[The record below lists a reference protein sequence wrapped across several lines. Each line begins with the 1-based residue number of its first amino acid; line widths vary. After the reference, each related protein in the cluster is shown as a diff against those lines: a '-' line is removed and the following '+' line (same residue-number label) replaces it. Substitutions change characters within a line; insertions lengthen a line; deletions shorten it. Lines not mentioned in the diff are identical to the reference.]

1 MRKRIYRISEDRF
14 DEALSPVEFDRDE
27 VHIEIRQGED
37 AKGSFMI
44 RATEGGSL
52 RGIVYSSNPY
62 ISVEN
67 PDFDSESVTIR
78 FTAAT
83 AGFLAGE
90 RLTGVFDVVCAG
102 QRAQIPVEVIVSEN
116 KGRVGV
122 FDFNG
127 LSDFAQL
134 AKERSRDALSLFSSP
149 DFLEFLK
156 NMAPESILLYRSLI
170 SSVGATFES
179 MEHFLSETGAK
190 DAVKLHV
197 FPGQTVFY
205 HITEN
210 QKEKINITR
219 NTWGFFNVKATVMEE
234 DSFLT
239 LESSDITP
247 DFFMGQSMELSY
259 YIHADRLHE
268 GRNCSTICFD
278 GPGFHEK
285 LTITASTY
293 TKDERHNEKTLEAK
307 GETLRLVSHYLSF
320 RLNQIT
326 MGEWS
331 DEVISSMNKRLVE
344 DPSELFAQLYK
355 AQALIVSG
363 HRQEGLWIIS
373 DLKKVIDDKSSFE
386 WAYLLYL
393 CTLIEPE
400 VSYVDRLTGEIEGI
414 FRQHP
419 EDMRLFWF
427 LLFLRV
433 EYLTD
438 TRRKLKDI
446 WQWIRSGIDSPI
458 LYVEALD
465 VLRQDPF
472 LLREL
477 DPVSLRVLWFGVRHH
492 AISENLAIQIPKC
505 LVQERVFS
513 KSVFA
518 FVTSLYQQMQSE
530 DLLDEIL
537 SYLLRCRCL
546 GENFAK
552 WYLLGIEKEKKI
564 SGLFEAYLYCLK
576 ESDTNCLPRLLLMYF
591 SYENRLPYDRKAF
604 LYANVVIHKASHPKI
619 YEAYQKQMER
629 FALEQMHQLRMDDN
643 LAILYQDL
651 ISRGFI
657 DEEESSRFGQLFF
670 VKKLICL
677 KEVKG
682 RLYVF
687 DERFKDPQIV
697 ELKDHTAYVS
707 ASANN
712 LRFVLDTGKGILC
725 GKEDFYLEPLL
736 SGEENYNRLRR
747 LAKDDYSYFLHDL
760 KDKKKE
766 EDFALA
772 DITSILS
779 FFKDKRLS
787 EEYASAYVPLFIRVL
802 KKYQKLEEIAPSIM
816 KMDPLKASLTLR
828 LEIVEQLI
836 LHERFD
842 MALKALRQINGLAV
856 PMNLLLRLVS
866 GCIKRTKEVDDF
878 LVKLAAYLLNHFLS
892 DEQLLDYLTAY
903 YTGPTK
909 TMITVFQYALARQ
922 LHVHDLA
929 ERILIQMIYE
939 GSYDEKAPEVFAMY
953 RKGNVNRML
962 QEAYLTYSGRLYL
975 MEDRPLDLDVIEIL
989 SELSRRGIH
998 INDTCRIA
1006 LMRYLAGKGRLE
1018 DKAEYKLLSDLL
1030 RESVLKGQYFSF
1042 YRKMDPRLVVHFHL
1056 YDKIFAEY
1064 RGKRGLRLQILV
1076 QKDGEEEETYEL
1088 TEMYDGVYIRDF
1100 VLFFGETIRYKI
1112 VKADDHEVLK
1122 EDSMVYMDVIDHG
1135 KGSRYGRINRMES
1148 DLLYQNRQQLVKE
1161 MQEYYMLD
1169 SAVRELFPVI

>member
-14 DEALSPVEFDRDE
+14 DDVLYGIEFDRDE
-27 VHIEIRQGED
+27 VHIEIGQGQQ
-37 AKGSFMI
+37 ASGSFLI
-44 RATEGGSL
+44 KAEEGGSL

-62 ISVEN
+62 ITVEN
-67 PDFDSESVTIR
+67 PDFDSASVTIR

-83 AGFLAGE
+83 ENFLPGE
-90 RLTGVFDVVCAG
+90 RLTGVFHVVCAG
-102 QRAQIPVEVIVSEN
+102 QTAELPVEILVSETT
-116 KGRVGV
+116 GRVGS
-122 FDFNG
+122 FDFGG
-127 LSDFAQL
+127 LSDFAKL
-134 AKERSRDALSLFSSP
+134 AREKSRDALSLFSSA

-156 NMAPESILLYRSLI
+156 HVAPEHILLYRSLL
-170 SSVGATFES
+170 SSVGATYES
-179 MEHFLSETGAK
+179 MEHFLSRAGVKEE
-190 DAVKLHV
+190 VKLHV

-210 QKEKINITR
+210 LKEKINITR
-219 NTWGFFNVKATVMEE
+219 NTWGFFHVKATVLEE
-234 DSFLT
+234 DGFLT
-239 LESSDITP
+239 LESSDISP

-268 GRNCSTICFD
+268 GMNCSTISFD

-285 LTITASTY
+285 LTIMASTY
-293 TKDERHNEKTLEAK
+293 AKDERHNQKTLAQKAEK
-307 GETLRLVSHYLSF
+307 VRLVSNYLSF
-320 RLNQIT
+320 RLNQMT
-326 MGEWS
+326 MGDWS
-331 DEVISSMNKRLVE
+331 DDVISSMNKRLVE

-363 HRQEGLWIIS
+363 RRQEGLWIIS
-373 DLKKVIDDKSSFE
+373 DLKKIIEDKSSFE

-465 VLRQDPF
+465 GLRQDPF
-472 LLREL
+472 LLRQL
-477 DPVSLRVLWFGVRHH
+477 DPISLRVLWFGVRRN

-513 KSVFA
+513 RSIFT
-518 FVTSLYQQMQSE
+518 FVTSLYERMPSE

-546 GENFAK
+546 GEPFAK
-552 WYLLGIEKEKKI
+552 WYLLGIEKEKKL

-576 ESDTNCLPRLLLMYF
+576 ESDTQKLPRLLLMYF
-591 SYENRLPYDRKAF
+591 SYENRLPYDRRAF
-604 LYANVVIHKASHPKI
+604 LYANVVIYKAQHPKI

-657 DEEESSRFGQLFF
+657 DEEESSNFGQLFF

-687 DERFKDPQIV
+687 DERFQEPQVV

-707 ASANN
+707 ASTPN
-712 LRFVLDTGKGILC
+712 LRFVLDTGSGILC
-725 GKEDFYLEPLL
+725 GEDDFYLEPLL
-736 SGEENYNRLRR
+736 SGEENYNRLRS
-747 LAKDDYSYFLHDL
+747 LAKDDYNYFLHDL
-760 KDKKKE
+760 CDKKKE
-766 EDFALA
+766 EDFSLG
-772 DITSILS
+772 DITSIFS
-779 FFKDKRLS
+779 FFKDQRLS
-787 EEYASAYVPLFIRVL
+787 KEFVDQYVPLFIRVL
-802 KKYQKLEEIAPSIM
+802 KKYQKLEEIAPQIM
-816 KMDPLKASLTLR
+816 AMDPVKSSLVLR

-836 LHERFD
+836 THDRFD
-842 MALKALRQINGLAV
+842 KALKILRQINGLAV

-866 GCIKRTKEVDDF
+866 GSIKRVREVDDF
-878 LVKLAAYLLNHFLS
+878 LVKLAAYLLDHFLS
-892 DEQLLDYLTAY
+892 DEQLLEYLTTY
-903 YTGPTK
+903 YTGPTR

-922 LHVHDLA
+922 LHVHDLC

-939 GSYDEKAPEVFAMY
+939 GSYYDKAPEIFSMY

-962 QEAYLTYSGRLYL
+962 QEAYLTYSCRLYL
-975 MEDRPLDLDVIEIL
+975 LSDQKLSEDVIEML
-989 SELSRRGIH
+989 SELLRRGIH
-998 INDTCRIA
+998 LNDTCRVA
-1006 LMRYLAGKGRLE
+1006 LMKHLAGKGHLE
-1018 DKAEYKLLSDLL
+1018 DREEYRLLSELL
-1030 RESVLKGQYFSF
+1030 RESVLRGQYFSF
-1042 YRKMDPRLVVHFHL
+1042 YRQIDPELVVHYHL
-1056 YDKIFAEY
+1056 YDRLFAEY
-1064 RGKRGLRLQILV
+1064 HGKRGLRLQILV
-1076 QKDGEEEETYEL
+1076 QRDGKEEETLEL
-1088 TEMYDGVYIRDF
+1088 TEMYDGVYVRDF
-1100 VLFFGETIRYKI
+1100 VLFFGESIKYKI
-1112 VKADDHEVLK
+1112 VTADDHEILQ
-1122 EDSMVYMDVIDHG
+1122 EDTMVYMDVIDHG

-1148 DLLYQNRQQLVKE
+1148 DLLYQNNQQLVKE
-1161 MQEYYMLD
+1161 MQEYHMLD
-1169 SAVRELFPVI
+1169 SAVRELFPVL

>member
-14 DEALSPVEFDRDE
+14 DEVLYGIEFDRDK
-27 VHIEIRQGED
+27 VHIEVGQGQE
-37 AKGSFMI
+37 AKGSFVI
-44 RATEGGSL
+44 QTTGGGSL

-62 ISVEN
+62 ITVEN
-67 PDFDSESVTIR
+67 PDFDSESVTVR
-78 FTAAT
+78 FHAPTAD
-83 AGFLAGE
+83 FLPGE
-90 RLTGVFDVVCAG
+90 KLCGSFHVVCAG
-102 QRAQIPVEVIVSEN
+102 QTAELPVEIAVSE
-116 KGRVGV
+116 KRGHVGSY
-122 FDFNG
+122 DFTN

-134 AKERSRDALSLFSSP
+134 AKERSRDALALFSSSEFM
-149 DFLEFLK
+149 DFVK
-156 NMAPESILLYRSLI
+156 NVAKEHVLLYRSLL
-170 SSVGATFES
+170 SSVGATYES
-179 MEHFLSETGAK
+179 MEHFLSQTGVK
-190 DAVKLHV
+190 DMVKLHV

-219 NTWGFFNVKATVMEE
+219 NTWGFFHVKATVLEE

-268 GRNCSTICFD
+268 GMNVSTICFD

-293 TKDERHNEKTLEAK
+293 AKDERHNQKTLAEK
-307 GETLRLVSHYLSF
+307 EKKVSLVSNYLSF
-320 RLNQIT
+320 RLNQMT
-326 MGEWS
+326 MGDWS
-331 DEVISSMNKRLVE
+331 EDVIRSMNKRLVE
-344 DPSELFAQLYK
+344 DPSEVFSQLYK

-363 HRQEGLWIIS
+363 RRQEGLWIIS
-373 DLKKVIDDKSSFE
+373 DLKKVIEDKSSFE

-477 DPVSLRVLWFGVRHH
+477 DSISLRVLWFGVRHH
-492 AISENLAIQIPKC
+492 AISDNLAIQIPKC

-513 KSVFA
+513 KSIFR
-518 FVTSLYQQMQSE
+518 FVTSLYEQMPSD

-537 SYLLRCRCL
+537 SYLLRCRCI
-546 GENFAK
+546 GERYAK
-552 WYLLGIEKEKKI
+552 WYLLGIEKEKKL

-576 ESDTNCLPRLLLMYF
+576 ESDTQKLPRLLLMYF
-591 SYENRLPYDRKAF
+591 SFENRLPYDRRAF
-604 LYANVVIHKASHPKI
+604 LYANVVIYKNSHPKI

-657 DEEESSRFGQLFF
+657 DEEESSNLGQLFF

-682 RLYVF
+682 RLFVF
-687 DERFKDPQIV
+687 DERFEEPQIV
-697 ELKDHTAYVS
+697 ELKNHTAYVS
-707 ASANN
+707 ASSSN
-712 LRFVLDTGKGILC
+712 LRFVLDTGNGILC
-725 GKEDFYLEPLL
+725 GEDDFYLEPLL
-736 SGEENYNRLRR
+736 SGEDNYNRLRK
-747 LAKDDYSYFLHDL
+747 LAKDDYNYFLHDL
-760 KDKKKE
+760 KDKKQE
-766 EDFALA
+766 EDFSIR
-772 DITSILS
+772 DVTSIFS

-787 EEYASAYVPLFIRVL
+787 KEYTDAYVPLLIRVL
-802 KKYQKLEEIAPSIM
+802 KRFQKLEEIAPSIM
-816 KMDPLKASLTLR
+816 SMDPVKASSFLR
-828 LEIVEQLI
+828 LEIMEQLI
-836 LHERFD
+836 THERFD
-842 MALKALRQINGLAV
+842 LALKALRRINGLQV
-856 PMNLLLRLVS
+856 PMNQLLHLVS
-866 GCIKRTKEVDDF
+866 GSIRRSREVDDF
-878 LVKLAAYLLNHFLS
+878 LVKLAAYLLEHFLS
-892 DEQLLDYLTAY
+892 DEQLLDYLTTY

-909 TMITVFQYALARQ
+909 TMIMVFQYALARQ

-939 GSYDEKAPEVFAMY
+939 GSYYEKAPEIFSMY

-962 QEAYLTYSGRLYL
+962 QEAYLTYSARLYL
-975 MEDRPLDLDVIEIL
+975 TKNQSLDPEVIEML
-989 SELSRRGIH
+989 SELHRRGVPL
-998 INDTCRIA
+998 NDTCRVA
-1006 LMRYLAGKGRLE
+1006 LMKYLSGKGTLE
-1018 DKAEYKLLSDLL
+1018 EKEEYKLLSDLV

-1042 YRKMDPRLVVHFHL
+1042 YRTMDPRLVIHFHL
-1056 YDKIFAEY
+1056 YDKLFAEY
-1064 RGKRGLRLQILV
+1064 HGKRGLRLQIIV
-1076 QKDGEEEETYEL
+1076 TKDGKEENLEL
-1088 TEMYDGVYIRDF
+1088 TEMYDGVYVREF
-1100 VLFFGETIRYKI
+1100 VLFFGETLKYKI
-1112 VKADDHEVLK
+1112 VTADDHEILK

-1148 DLLYQNRQQLVKE
+1148 DLLYQNYQQLVKE
-1161 MQEYYMLD
+1161 MKEYYMLD
-1169 SAVRELFPVI
+1169 SAARDLFPVL